1 MEHDVVYCYATG
13 EGILEYVFDFM
24 LGSAEDVDA
33 ERVVAALGYGAGF
46 AVGQSHDGKEGAE
59 NFR

>member
-1 MEHDVVYCYATG
+1 
-13 EGILEYVFDFM
+13 M

-46 AVGQSHDGKEGAE
+46 AVGQSHNGKEGAE
-59 NFR
+59 KFGGEEWVYGRVMKRILGALLTRR